1 MFYQK
6 STGTERHQ
14 LLQSI
19 LHQDESDEEELNTIP
34 DDQFINLMIAE
45 SEEETELFK
54 RMDIERPE
62 RKLNG

>member
-19 LHQDESDEEELNTIP
+19 LHQEVNTIP
-34 DDQFINLMIAE
+34 DDEFINLMIAE